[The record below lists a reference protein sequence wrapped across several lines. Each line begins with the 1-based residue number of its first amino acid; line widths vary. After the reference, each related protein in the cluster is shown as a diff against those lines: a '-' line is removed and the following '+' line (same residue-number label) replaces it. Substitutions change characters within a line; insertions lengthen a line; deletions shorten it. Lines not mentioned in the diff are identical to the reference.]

1 MQSKT
6 CNDCG
11 ETKSLDQFTRSS
23 ASQSFKTAHQTHHSY
38 CKTCNARRAR
48 EWRKA
53 RPNYRGTGRLKAV
66 PKEDRV
72 LMSAIRQRLVD
83 ARTRCK
89 KFGKN
94 APTVTDLELYQL
106 FLFQGRACAL
116 TGALLNLEKEHP
128 LCLSLD
134 QKDPALGYTKDN
146 VQWLAWAVNRAKGDL
161 SMVDFYGMCQAV
173 LDYRKV
179 QRLSNGTLKS
189 VDLVE

>member
-1 MQSKT
+1 MQSKF

-11 ETKSLDQFTRSS
+11 EEKPIDQFTRSK
-23 ASQSFKTAHQTHHSY
+23 ANQNFKQAHLTHHSY

-48 EWRKA
+48 EWRKT

-83 ARTRCK
+83 ARSRCK
-89 KFGKN
+89 KFGKES
-94 APTVTDLELYQL
+94 PTVTDQELYEIYLEQN
-106 FLFQGRACAL
+106 RKCAL
-116 TGALLNLEKEHP
+116 TGATLVLEKEHP

-134 QKDPALGYTKDN
+134 QKDPTQGYTKEN

-161 SMVDFYGMCQAV
+161 PMHDFYGMCQAV

-179 QRLSNGTLKS
+179 QRLSNGTQFKAA
-189 VDLVE
+189 